1 MVTVIGATYK
11 TGLFKAEGNSI
22 VVDYNG
28 FVEDGNVC
36 ALSKN
41 DLKGKRLQVKF
52 YRYVRNEDTDEMEKE
67 YLYEGGVDDFDSK

>member
-11 TGLFKAEGNSI
+11 TGLFRAEGNNI
-22 VVDYNG
+22 VVVYDG
-28 FVEDGNVC
+28 FVEDGNIH

-52 YRYVRNEDTDEMEKE
+52 YRYARNK
-67 YLYEGGVDDFDSK
+67 FPNFR